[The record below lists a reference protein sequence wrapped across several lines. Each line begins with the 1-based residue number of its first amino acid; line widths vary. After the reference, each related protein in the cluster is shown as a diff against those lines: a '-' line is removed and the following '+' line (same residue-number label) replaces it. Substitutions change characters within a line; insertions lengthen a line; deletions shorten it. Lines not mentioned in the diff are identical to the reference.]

1 MILYRMIIEIVDL
14 NDKKEIKIIMSL
26 ILKSITDREIDLLEA
41 NNVDWL
47 PTNNYKKDKSIIFM
61 NENEYNKAIKL
72 LNGIKTRY

>member
-1 MILYRMIIEIVDL
+1 
-14 NDKKEIKIIMSL
+14 MSL
-26 ILKSITDREIDLLEA
+26 ILKNITDRELDLLEA

-47 PTNNYKKDKSIIFM
+47 PTDNYKKDKSIIFM

>member
-1 MILYRMIIEIVDL
+1 
-14 NDKKEIKIIMSL
+14 MSL
-26 ILKSITDREIDLLEA
+26 ILKNITDREIDLLET
-41 NNVDWL
+41 NNIDWL

>member
-1 MILYRMIIEIVDL
+1 
-14 NDKKEIKIIMSL
+14 MSL

-41 NNVDWL
+41 NNVNWL

>member
-1 MILYRMIIEIVDL
+1 
-14 NDKKEIKIIMSL
+14 MSL

-72 LNGIKTRY
+72 LNEIKTRY